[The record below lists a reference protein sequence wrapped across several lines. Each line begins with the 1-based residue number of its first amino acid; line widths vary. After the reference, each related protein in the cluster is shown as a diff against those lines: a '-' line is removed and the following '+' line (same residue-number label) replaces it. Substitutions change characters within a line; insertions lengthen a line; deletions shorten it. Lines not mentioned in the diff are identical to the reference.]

1 MLYKRHNNLS
11 RYFASK
17 GKIAMKDNLPQ
28 EAKIEEFANCLASH
42 GWAGLKK
49 NKFPWSTGGYGLDV
63 VVYGRSG
70 VKRNF

>member
-1 MLYKRHNNLS
+1 
-11 RYFASK
+11 
-17 GKIAMKDNLPQ
+17 MKDNLPQ
-28 EAKIEEFANCLASH
+28 GAKIEEFANCLASH